1 MLALHLGARHV
12 LFLGIV
18 ILHLNEATKT
28 KKKKKVR
35 KERKKK
41 KKQNKDT
48 AKVSGQTLPL
58 RVFAITEVG

>member
-1 MLALHLGARHV
+1 MRPPRQ
-12 LFLGIV
+12 
-18 ILHLNEATKT
+18 
-28 KKKKKVR
+28 KKKKKSGKR
-35 KERKKK
+35 EKKK

>member
-28 KKKKKVR
+28 KKKKSQ
-35 KERKKK
+35 EREKKK
-41 KKQNKDT
+41 KNNKDT

>member
-28 KKKKKVR
+28 KKKKKKVR

-41 KKQNKDT
+41 KNKDT

>member
-18 ILHLNEATKT
+18 ILHLNEATK
-28 KKKKKVR
+28 KKKKKSP
-35 KERKKK
+35 ESEKKK
-41 KKQNKDT
+41 KNNKDT

>member
-18 ILHLNEATKT
+18 ILHLNEATNTKK

-41 KKQNKDT
+41 NNKDT
-48 AKVSGQTLPL
+48 AKVNFLKARKRNIL
-58 RVFAITEVG
+58 MD

>member
-41 KKQNKDT
+41 KNNKDT